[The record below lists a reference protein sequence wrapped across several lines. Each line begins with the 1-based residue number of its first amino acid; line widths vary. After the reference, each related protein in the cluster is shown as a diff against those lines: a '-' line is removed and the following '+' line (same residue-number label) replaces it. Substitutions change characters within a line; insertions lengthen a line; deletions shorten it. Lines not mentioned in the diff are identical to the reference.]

1 MSASADRVVR
11 IVAALGVTFF
21 FLGIQIASAGS
32 KTPRPASHPRVT
44 VNTKS
49 SPASFRPEM
58 GFGEAIGILRHA
70 TIPPVNIVV
79 IWKDLSDNADIDRE
93 TEIGMDGVRGVPLRT
108 HLELLLTAVAADN
121 PTKLR
126 YMVRGGVILIGTEE
140 GLRPKPVTRVY
151 DVTDLT
157 SPPANYFFLAVPL
170 LIRTLPIGLPL
181 TPVPLGTG
189 TRVR

>member
-1 MSASADRVVR
+1 
-11 IVAALGVTFF
+11 
-21 FLGIQIASAGS
+21 
-32 KTPRPASHPRVT
+32 
-44 VNTKS
+44 
-49 SPASFRPEM
+49 M
-58 GFGEAIGILRHA
+58 GFGEAVGILRHA

-79 IWKDLSDNADIDRE
+79 LWKDLSDNADIDRE

-126 YMVRGGVILIGTEE
+126 YVVHGGVIVIGTQER
-140 GLRPKPVTRVY
+140 LRLRPVTRVY
-151 DVTDLT
+151 DIADLT

-170 LIRTLPIGLPL
+170 AIRALPVGLPL
-181 TPVPLGTG
+181 TPVPLGAG

>member
-1 MSASADRVVR
+1 
-11 IVAALGVTFF
+11 
-21 FLGIQIASAGS
+21 
-32 KTPRPASHPRVT
+32 
-44 VNTKS
+44 
-49 SPASFRPEM
+49 M

-140 GLRPKPVTRVY
+140 GLRPRPVTRVY

-157 SPPANYFFLAVPL
+157 SPPADYFFLAAPL
-170 LIRTLPIGLPL
+170 LIRTLPLGLPL
-181 TPVPLGTG
+181 TLGPLGSG
-189 TRVR
+189 TRAR

>member
-1 MSASADRVVR
+1 
-11 IVAALGVTFF
+11 
-21 FLGIQIASAGS
+21 
-32 KTPRPASHPRVT
+32 
-44 VNTKS
+44 
-49 SPASFRPEM
+49 M

-140 GLRPKPVTRVY
+140 GLRPRPVTRVY

-181 TPVPLGTG
+181 TPVPLGT
-189 TRVR
+189 RMQAR